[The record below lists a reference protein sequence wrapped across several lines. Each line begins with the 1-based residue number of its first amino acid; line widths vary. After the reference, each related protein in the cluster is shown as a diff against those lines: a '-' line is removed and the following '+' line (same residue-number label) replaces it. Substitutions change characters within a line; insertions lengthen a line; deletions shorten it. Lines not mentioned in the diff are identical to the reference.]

1 MPEIESGKSQQPQLK
16 KLYRAKIRLNSL
28 SASLWQADTIFG
40 HLCWHLAQRDGKK
53 SLNDLLEPCRQGSPP
68 ILLSDGF
75 PAGYLPR
82 PILPPAPPQD
92 PSKFERIR
100 LQREFKH
107 AAQSEWLELKG
118 FNQVRRGQ
126 KEGKPLKE
134 AEVAEAIN
142 SRATSKNRIDRST
155 NTAGG
160 ASGDLFDFVETVLPE
175 VTIYWRI
182 EGEEW
187 KKVVEDF
194 LDDLKASGY
203 GKRKSVGYGQVESFT
218 LEEFNGFDDPDGD
231 APQYDGFVSLSRF
244 VPKPEDPTNGYWDVA
259 VKYGKLGEEKAV
271 SGQPFKKPLIQL
283 ECGSCFFDEVKPDW
297 VNRWYGQL
305 VDGIA
310 PQHPEVKQYGFAFL
324 VPMRI
329 AREAYQEV

>member
-1 MPEIESGKSQQPQLK
+1 M
-16 KLYRAKIRLNSL
+16 KLYRSTIVLRSA

-40 HLCWHLAQRDGKK
+40 HLCWHLAWRDGKK
-53 SLNDLLEPCRQGSPP
+53 SLDNLLELSRQGSPP

-75 PAGYLPR
+75 PADYLPQ
-82 PILPPAPPQD
+82 PILPRGSPQR
-92 PSKFERIR
+92 PSKAERIR

-107 AAQSEWLELKG
+107 ASQSEWLTLAE
-118 FNQVRRGQ
+118 FNRTRQGETVTSQLR
-126 KEGKPLKE
+126 E
-134 AEVAEAIN
+134 ADVEQAIS
-142 SRATSKNRIDRST
+142 SRPTSKNQIDRST

-160 ASGDLFDFVETVLPE
+160 ASGELYDFVETLLPE
-175 VTIYWRI
+175 VSIYWRI

-187 KKVVEDF
+187 KKVVEEF

-203 GKRKSVGYGQVESFT
+203 GKRKSVGYGQIESFT
-218 LEEFNGFDDPDGD
+218 LDEFDGFDETPPQANGFI
-231 APQYDGFVSLSRF
+231 SLSRF
-244 VPKPEDPTNGYWDVA
+244 VPAPKDPTHGYWDIA

-271 SGQPFKKPLIQL
+271 SGQPFKRPLIQL

-305 VDGIA
+305 VGGIA

-329 AREAYQEV
+329 AQEEDQEV